1 LVYGLFEREMRFAP
15 PIPILRIFD
24 EAKMREFYVGF
35 LGFQVDWEHRF
46 EPGAPLYLQVSL
58 GACKLHLSEHHG
70 DASPGARVR
79 IEVDELE
86 GYHQSLLAKKYRYYR
101 PGLQDMEWGT
111 REMSVEDGFGNKLIF
126 YKRLPEQR

>member
-1 LVYGLFEREMRFAP
+1 MTFGP
-15 PIPILRIFD
+15 PTPILRIFD

-46 EPGAPLYLQVSL
+46 EPGTPIYLQVSL
-58 GACKLHLSEHHG
+58 GGCKLHLSEHHG
-70 DASPGARVR
+70 DGAPGARVR

-86 GYHQSLLAKKYRYYR
+86 GYHQSLLAKKYKYYR

-126 YKRLPEQR
+126 FKRLPEQR